1 MKSTPSKTT
10 HYLIKKKQKNTHT
23 HHRQKH
29 MLEHFVVHSS
39 PISSPLLMD
48 LAKEETS
55 NLRKAFWLLRSTSEN
70 NNSSSLSLLF
80 FFRQIMTLKN
90 LWKILFIS
98 SKILFF
104 VLKIFEFLYFHLPI
118 FSSCQSLIEK
128 VIEYLMLSSTA

>member
-1 MKSTPSKTT
+1 
-10 HYLIKKKQKNTHT
+10 
-23 HHRQKH
+23 
-29 MLEHFVVHSS
+29 
-39 PISSPLLMD
+39 MD

-55 NLRKAFWLLRSTSEN
+55 NLRKAFWLLRSKSEN

-80 FFRQIMTLKN
+80 FFRQIMTLKS

-104 VLKIFEFLYFHLPI
+104 VLKIFEFLYFLLPI

-128 VIEYLMLSSTA
+128 VIEYLMLSSTAQAIIYFEKESRETWSIYRVLKKEHFYRKSLGKICTKS